1 MASAPLKRLEM
12 LLRGGAPRLLR
23 QLYRVARAGL
33 RTPQTSRRLPD
44 ALVAEARV
52 CADRVAML
60 DHLPKGGVV
69 AELGTFKGTFA
80 RKILTVCRPRELHV
94 VDIDFSRLDPRLR
107 AAAGVQLHQGL
118 TQEVI
123 TGFPDAHFDWIYV
136 DAGHDYD
143 SALGDARASA
153 PKVKPGGY
161 LVFND
166 FAHVD
171 PELGRYGVHRAVVD
185 FCLEAGW
192 PLAFFALD
200 GAALYDVALRRPDG
214 P

>member
-1 MASAPLKRLEM
+1 MTAAPLKRLEM

-33 RTPQTSRRLPD
+33 QAPQTSRRLPD
-44 ALVAEARV
+44 DLVAEARV

-60 DHLPKGGVV
+60 ERLPKDGVV
-69 AELGTFKGTFA
+69 AELGTYKGKFA
-80 RKILTVCRPRELHV
+80 RKILKICRPRELHI
-94 VDIDFSRLDPRLR
+94 VDIDFSRFDGRLR
-107 AAAGVQLHQGL
+107 ERAEVRLHRGL

-123 TGFPDAHFDWIYV
+123 AGFPDAHFDWVYV

-143 SALGDARASA
+143 SAIGDARASA

-200 GAALYDVALRRPDG
+200 GAALYDVALRRPG
-214 P
+214 GI